1 MADAAETKM
10 LPVLSPVRS
19 CNWHGWG
26 EGIKRRHWTS
36 QTNKLRL
43 KDLLRKVTTTFIK
56 MSLALSAFIVLLTAA
71 DAGNKLE
78 EEKDSVQAQAVQ
90 STRRICRHN
99 TAMMVSSSSRST
111 AAASSQLQP
120 FAHPTPRPPRPA
132 AAVRCCTR
140 PIC

>member
-1 MADAAETKM
+1 MGAWMGRGNQTPTLDIAE
-10 LPVLSPVRS
+10 
-19 CNWHGWG
+19 
-26 EGIKRRHWTS
+26 
-36 QTNKLRL
+36 NKLRL

-99 TAMMVSSSSRST
+99 TAMTVGSSSRST
-111 AAASSQLQP
+111 AAASSQQSAAAM
-120 FAHPTPRPPRPA
+120 FAHPTPRQK
-132 AAVRCCTR
+132 
-140 PIC
+140 